1 MIRQARR
8 ERLHNRFLGSPI
20 RFCYGI
26 ERTAYGLVFHRRRFA
41 KVFED
46 NWTREVCQFVGH
58 ANDGLEFG
66 FQRRLRHSLTLY
78 FQMLA
83 DDFERAVM
91 YFEDL
96 AKSI

>member
-1 MIRQARR
+1 
-8 ERLHNRFLGSPI
+8 
-20 RFCYGI
+20 
-26 ERTAYGLVFHRRRFA
+26 
-41 KVFED
+41 
-46 NWTREVCQFVGH
+46 
-58 ANDGLEFG
+58 
-66 FQRRLRHSLTLY
+66 LY